1 MYTRK
6 FTASKLFAA
15 VLAAAMLLT
24 MTVSAFASEIQPYYD
39 SEISITGSVGVTSQ
53 VYTVTVQAPS
63 DTTKTK
69 FDATLYQK
77 QLIGRKKISSTS
89 ASANSSRC
97 VKVQSATIQTGKT
110 YEIEVSAQVYYD
122 GAWHDADATITAK
135 T

>member
-1 MYTRK
+1 MAYENPTLQK
-6 FTASKLFAA
+6 S
-15 VLAAAMLLT
+15 
-24 MTVSAFASEIQPYYD
+24 
-39 SEISITGSVGVTSQ
+39 
-53 VYTVTVQAPS
+53 
-63 DTTKTK
+63 TT
-69 FDATLYQK
+69 LCLQK

-89 ASANSSRC
+89 ASANGSRC

>member
-6 FTASKLFAA
+6 LTASKLFAV

-24 MTVSAFASEIQPYYD
+24 MTVSAFASDVQPYYD
-39 SEISITGSVGVTSQ
+39 TEISISGSVDASSQ
-53 VYTVTVQAPS
+53 LYTVTVQAPS

-89 ASANSSRC
+89 ASANGSRC
-97 VKVQSATIQTGKT
+97 VKVQSAAIETGKT
-110 YEIEVSAQVYYD
+110 YQLEISAQVYYD
-122 GAWHDADATITAK
+122 GAWHDAEGTITAK

>member
-6 FTASKLFAA
+6 LAASKLFAIVMA
-15 VLAAAMLLT
+15 PAMLLT
-24 MTVSAFASEIQPYYD
+24 VTVSAFASEMQTYYD
-39 SEISITGSVGVTSQ
+39 TEISISGSVDASAQ
-53 VYTVTVQAPS
+53 LYTVTVQAPS
-63 DTTKTK
+63 DTTKTQ

-89 ASANSSRC
+89 ASANGSRC

-110 YEIEVSAQVYYD
+110 YEIEISAQVYYD
-122 GAWHDADATITAK
+122 GAWHDADGTITAK